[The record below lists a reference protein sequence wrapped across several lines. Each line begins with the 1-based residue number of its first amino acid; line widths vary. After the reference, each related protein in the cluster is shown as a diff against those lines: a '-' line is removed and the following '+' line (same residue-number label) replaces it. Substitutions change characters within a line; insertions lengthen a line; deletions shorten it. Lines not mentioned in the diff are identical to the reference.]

1 MISLAEYSDKSFVVN
16 GSTIDYKNKLKD
28 LGGKWNPY
36 LKTGPGWIFSNK
48 RKSSVQD
55 WMNNIEKD
63 ELVVSPPQ
71 KRRKLNNI
79 KEVNVS
85 NLQILKDVVLAIFVV
100 SLIYLF
106 NMYASNNIDFKNTLY
121 ASNNIDFKNTLYAY
135 LSSGRAALAQSAD
148 YLNSYLYKFKV
159 YTPTFLNNTC

>member
-55 WMNNIEKD
+55 WMNNIE
-63 ELVVSPPQ
+63 LVVSPPQ

-79 KEVNVS
+79 KEVNTSVS
-85 NLQILKDVVLAIFVV
+85 NSHILKDAVLAIVVV

-106 NMYASNNIDFKNTLY
+106 NMY

-135 LSSGRAALAQSAD
+135 LSSGRAALAQITD

>member
-55 WMNNIEKD
+55 WMNNIE
-63 ELVVSPPQ
+63 LVVSPPQ

-121 ASNNIDFKNTLYAY
+121 AYLY
-135 LSSGRAALAQSAD
+135 SGRAALAQSTD